1 MDAMATVVSSLADID
16 WPFLIL
22 HSEIDEL
29 TSVEGSKLMYEKAK
43 SKDKYLK
50 VGNTVSQIGI
60 TCSQCHIGCDILS
73 SHNAIHPHGHSSQ
86 AVQVF

>member
-1 MDAMATVVSSLADID
+1 MMDAMATVVSSLADID

-43 SKDKYLK
+43 SKDRYLK
-50 VGNTVSQIGI
+50 VGNIVPQIGI
-60 TCSQCHIGCDILS
+60 SGIGCNFL
-73 SHNAIHPHGHSSQ
+73 
-86 AVQVF
+86 FFT

>member
-1 MDAMATVVSSLADID
+1 MMDAMATVVSSLADID

-50 VGNTVSQIGI
+50 VSYSK
-60 TCSQCHIGCDILS
+60 TCLKRPLKNRQNKGLKDKW
-73 SHNAIHPHGHSSQ
+73 
-86 AVQVF
+86 